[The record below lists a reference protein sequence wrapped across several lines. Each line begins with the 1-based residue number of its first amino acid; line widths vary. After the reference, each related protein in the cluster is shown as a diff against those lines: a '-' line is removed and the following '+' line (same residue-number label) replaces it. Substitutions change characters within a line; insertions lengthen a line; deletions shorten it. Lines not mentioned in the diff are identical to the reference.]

1 MTRLEQGPFAAIPG
15 SHKTNFSCPF
25 DMSDASRNPMAVPV
39 FAAPGD
45 VIIFSEG
52 MAHNAFPVT
61 DDSTRR
67 SVFFNYMPA
76 IGRNNLPSQRMSIYP
91 DHVLGRLSDQIE
103 ILSSPG
109 YI

>member
-1 MTRLEQGPFAAIPG
+1 MKQR
-15 SHKTNFSCPF
+15 SFSEYAPCA
-25 DMSDASRNPMAVPV
+25 DASFAGRPSSPV
-39 FAAPGD
+39 FAASGG

-52 MAHNAFPVT
+52 ITHDAFPVT

-67 SVFFNYMPA
+67 SVYFNYMP
-76 IGRNNLPSQRMSIYP
+76 GVVRNNLPDQRMSIYP
-91 DHVLGRLSDQIE
+91 DHVLERLSDQLD